1 MRETLGVALVGKRAG
16 AFIAGFSATPGVRI
30 VAVCDREASAR
41 DALGT
46 RAGVS
51 AEARYSDYGR
61 MLADAR
67 PDAVAIGTPMD
78 LHAEQSIIAL
88 GLGIWRG
95 KVRLANSI

>member
-16 AFIAGFSATPGVRI
+16 AFIAGFSATPDVRI

-61 MLADAR
+61 MLGKGCTRRVSR
-67 PDAVAIGTPMD
+67 PV
-78 LHAEQSIIAL
+78 
-88 GLGIWRG
+88 RG
-95 KVRLANSI
+95 K